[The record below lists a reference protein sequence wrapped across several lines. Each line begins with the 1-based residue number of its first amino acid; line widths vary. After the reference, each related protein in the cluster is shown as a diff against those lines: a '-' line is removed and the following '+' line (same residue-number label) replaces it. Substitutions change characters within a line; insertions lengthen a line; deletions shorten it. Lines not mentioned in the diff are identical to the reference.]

1 MGNDPELLQII
12 SILLGSNKE
21 NVVEGNFIPMTVV
34 HDVLNLTKE
43 TAYSHLMEVRNLLM
57 GCASMLGNS
66 IFRCFPVRLPSP
78 TPFPPLFCFPFVV
91 VIVVVLRGQVLTLQ
105 LVDVYR

>member
-34 HDVLNLTKE
+34 HDVLNLMKE

-66 IFRCFPVRLPSP
+66 IFRCFPVCLPSP